1 MNTFFTVL
9 AFVSLALIPIS
20 FAFLIYAFFRKKAYR
35 PRLIF
40 VGCSIGLLIIA
51 TIGGTLTM
59 SPEQRADIEQQRIA
73 KQAQEAQEHAE
84 KEAKKAQTATDKKQQ
99 DEQKAAEKKQ
109 KAEQDAKTKEQA
121 AADAAAQKVFDNQT
135 KYEKWVKE
143 KGIIG
148 TVPGLGDRIAEFEKK
163 HKLSHGSSMPKAYD
177 NDRFVVLADDRIEHM
192 TIEHLRG
199 NKIDPVISQMTPADG
214 KEISAFVDDSD
225 PLLAKHISIGHSD
238 TLDIVLPTCKGYY
251 TRMDV
256 YDVPTGDYLYTI
268 LYTGNYDD
276 PDTF

>member
-1 MNTFFTVL
+1 M
-9 AFVSLALIPIS
+9 SLNIPQ
-20 FAFLIYAFFRKKAYR
+20 RVK
-35 PRLIF
+35 RL
-40 VGCSIGLLIIA
+40 
-51 TIGGTLTM
+51 
-59 SPEQRADIEQQRIA
+59 EN
-73 KQAQEAQEHAE
+73 QA
-84 KEAKKAQTATDKKQQ
+84 
-99 DEQKAAEKKQ
+99 
-109 KAEQDAKTKEQA
+109 
-121 AADAAAQKVFDNQT
+121 

-148 TVPGLGDRIAEFEKK
+148 TIPELGDRIAEFDKK
-163 HKLSHGSSMPKAYD
+163 HRRSHASGIIKSYD
-177 NDRFVVLADDRIEHM
+177 DDHFVVLADDRVEHM